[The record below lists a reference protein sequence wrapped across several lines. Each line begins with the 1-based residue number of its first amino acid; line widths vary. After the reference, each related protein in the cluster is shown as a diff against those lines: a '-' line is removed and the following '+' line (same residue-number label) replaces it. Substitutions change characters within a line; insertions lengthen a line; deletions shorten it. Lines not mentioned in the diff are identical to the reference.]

1 MGRMET
7 PRLAMRLP
15 AHVLNGVAVALGISL
30 IQITLA
36 LAVGKLAALAAATGA
51 ICASLADLPIAPAR
65 TWRRV
70 GMGALVGWASGLIV
84 ALLRESGV
92 AMGFTIMAL
101 SFCSTMALAWG
112 LRAGPLSFI
121 PVLALIFT
129 LAAPP
134 PPSTHEL
141 LIHSGWTAVGG
152 LAYFC
157 WAVLSSRVLQPR
169 YRTLALAAALQAL
182 AALLRS
188 RAALLSRTEASG
200 GTPPLQDW
208 IRSQVSLDE
217 RLQAA
222 RDLLFPAAGE
232 PHTGPAI
239 AVLLQAVEMRDTL
252 LAGELDIELLGHD
265 GPAGQLRERLRIHG
279 VRVADAVDAMA
290 QALRDFGMRVPAA
303 SALPLDET
311 DIETGEVVVPH
322 PGRATPTPQAAT
334 APAAAAAAS
343 IADSAASASAVA
355 PPASVDA
362 DVAAADAAIVGEAAA
377 QAVSQAAPDIGPA
390 ADPASVARNAAA
402 AARAQTP
409 ARVPLFATTDPR
421 YPLAVAFYGRARQM
435 VAVLARMQA
444 ALRGETTPLPLA
456 RDELQ
461 VFISPEGWPWAAL
474 RAQLTT
480 RSPTFRHAVR
490 LSLALGSA
498 YFIGLALPW
507 ASHPHWLVLSVAVV
521 LRGNLE
527 QTLSRRNDRVLGT
540 MIGCLLVLV
549 LAQFGAPWL
558 TTAAFLIAVGIAH
571 SFLTARYLVTAAAAS
586 VMALMQAHMAAPDAA
601 SFGVF
606 ERIADTI
613 MGAALA
619 WGFSY
624 VWPWWERR
632 GIARLNQRVLKSLRA
647 LTSEVMRMPD
657 PTQPDLKLRLARREV
672 YEAVGA
678 IASAAQ
684 RTGAEPE
691 RVQVPMYALAEM
703 LTRCHVLMAQLV
715 AVRLLLAR
723 RGAQL
728 DGAVAQKALTEAC
741 VALHH
746 ALDNPA
752 VGTSPQRGAPGA
764 AGAPVVVS
772 GTVPSEDVDHT
783 AVPAA
788 LPDSAVLPW
797 LRRRLQLAT
806 RAARRVGLA
815 AQALNAAAR

>member
-1 MGRMET
+1 MSRMET
-7 PRLAMRLP
+7 PRFAMRLP
-15 AHVLNGVAVALGISL
+15 AHVLNGIAVSLGIAL
-30 IQITLA
+30 LQITCTLA
-36 LAVGKLAALAAATGA
+36 FGKLPALAAATGA
-51 ICASLADLPIAPAR
+51 ICSSLADLPIAPAR

-70 GMGALVGWASGLIV
+70 GTGAVMTCLSVLLVN
-84 ALLRESGV
+84 LLRQSGV
-92 AMGFTIMAL
+92 AMGITVMFL
-101 SFCSTMALAWG
+101 SFCSAMALAWG

-121 PVLALIFT
+121 PILALIFT

-134 PPSTHEL
+134 PPDMHALWTHC
-141 LIHSGWTAVGG
+141 GWTAVGA
-152 LAYFC
+152 LAYFL

-169 YRTLALAAALQAL
+169 YRTLALAAALSAL

-188 RAALLSRTEASG
+188 RSALLSRTEADG
-200 GTPPLQDW
+200 PPPLQDW
-208 IRSQVSLDE
+208 IRSQVALDE

-222 RDLLFPAAGE
+222 RDLLFPAVGE

-252 LAGELDIELLGHD
+252 LAGELDIELLGND
-265 GPAGQLRERLRIHG
+265 GPANQLRDRLRVHG
-279 VRVADAVDAMA
+279 GRVADAIEAMA
-290 QALRDFGMRVPAA
+290 QALRDHGMTVPAPA
-303 SALPLDET
+303 TTPFDET
-311 DIETGEVVVPH
+311 DIETGEPVTPPH
-322 PGRATPTPQAAT
+322 PARHGAPAT

-343 IADSAASASAVA
+343 IAPSAASAAALAPSAA
-355 PPASVDA
+355 VDA
-362 DVAAADAAIVGEAAA
+362 AVAAADAASIGEAAA
-377 QAVSQAAPDIGPA
+377 RAVAHAAPDDGPP
-390 ADPASVARNAAA
+390 ADPATLARNAAA
-402 AARAQTP
+402 AVRAQAP
-409 ARVPLFATTDPR
+409 AREPLFATTDPR

-444 ALRGETTPLPLA
+444 ALRGEPTPLPLA
-456 RDELQ
+456 PDELQ
-461 VFISPEGWPWAAL
+461 VFISTEGWPLDAL

-490 LSLALGSA
+490 MSLALGTA
-498 YFIGLALPW
+498 YFIGLVLPW
-507 ASHPHWLVLSVAVV
+507 ASHPHWLVLSVGVV

-549 LAQFGAPWL
+549 LAQSGAAWL
-558 TTAAFLIAVGIAH
+558 ATTAFLVAVGVAH

-586 VMALMQAHMAAPDAA
+586 VMALMQAHMAAPDVED
-601 SFGVF
+601 FGVF
-606 ERIADTI
+606 ERIADTVV
-613 MGAALA
+613 GAALA

-624 VWPWWERR
+624 LWPWWERR
-632 GIARLNQRVLKSLRA
+632 GIAKLSDRVLKSLRT
-647 LTSEVMRMPD
+647 LTSEVMRLPD
-657 PTQPDLKLRLARREV
+657 PAKPDLKLRLARREV

-728 DGAVAQKALTEAC
+728 EPGVAAKVLADAC
-741 VALHH
+741 TALHH

-815 AQALNAAAR
+815 AQALKAAAR

>member
-1 MGRMET
+1 MEI

-15 AHVLNGVAVALGISL
+15 AHVLNGLSVSLGVSI

-36 LAVGKLAALAAATGA
+36 LTAGKLVALAAATGA
-51 ICASLADLPIAPAR
+51 ICASLADLPLAPAR

-70 GMGALVGWASGLIV
+70 GMGALVACASGLLV
-84 ALLRESGV
+84 NLLRESGV
-92 AMGFTIMAL
+92 AMGFTIVVL
-101 SFCSTMALAWG
+101 SFCSTMAWAWG
-112 LRAGPLSFI
+112 PRAGPLAFI
-121 PVLALIFT
+121 PILALIFT
-129 LAAPP
+129 LAVPP
-134 PPSTHEL
+134 PASNTHL
-141 LIHSGWTAVGG
+141 LIRSGWTAVGA
-152 LAYFC
+152 LSYFS

-188 RAALLSRTEASG
+188 RAALLARTDAG
-200 GTPPLQDW
+200 DGTPPLQDW

-232 PHTGPAI
+232 PHSGPAI

-252 LAGELDIELLGHD
+252 LAGELDIELLGND
-265 GPAGQLRERLRIHG
+265 GPATQLRDRLRAHG

-290 QALRDFGMRVPAA
+290 QALRDFGMRVPASAA
-303 SALPLDET
+303 SPLDET
-311 DIETGEVVVPH
+311 DIETGEAVVPH
-322 PGRATPTPQAAT
+322 PAHPAPAPQAAT

-343 IADSAASASAVA
+343 IAGSAASAAAVA
-355 PPASVDA
+355 PSASVDA
-362 DVAAADAAIVGEAAA
+362 EVAAADAAVIGDAAA
-377 QAVSQAAPDIGPA
+377 QAVAQPTPDAGPA
-390 ADPASVARNAAA
+390 ADPASLARNAAA

-444 ALRGETTPLPLA
+444 ALRGEVTPLPLA

-461 VFISPEGWPWAAL
+461 VFISTEGWPWPAL
-474 RAQLTT
+474 RAQLNT
-480 RSPTFRHAVR
+480 RSPTFRHAAR

-521 LRGNLE
+521 QRGNLE

-558 TTAAFLIAVGIAH
+558 STLIFLVAVGIAH
-571 SFLTARYLVTAAAAS
+571 SFITARYLVTAAAAS
-586 VMALMQAHMAAPDAA
+586 VMALMQAHMAAPEGAN
-601 SFGVF
+601 FGVF
-606 ERIADTI
+606 ERIADTV

-632 GIARLNQRVLKSLRA
+632 GIEKLNERVLKSLRT
-647 LTSEVMRMPD
+647 LTSEVMRLPD
-657 PTQPDLKLRLARREV
+657 PARPDLKLRLARREV

-684 RTGAEPE
+684 RTGAEPA

-728 DGAVAQKALTEAC
+728 ESAVAQKALTDAC

-746 ALDNPA
+746 ALDNPG

>member
-1 MGRMET
+1 MET
-7 PRLAMRLP
+7 PRFAMRLP
-15 AHVLNGVAVALGISL
+15 AHVLNGLAVSLGIAL
-30 IQITLA
+30 LQITLA
-36 LAVGKLAALAAATGA
+36 LTAGKLAALAAATGA
-51 ICASLADLPIAPAR
+51 ICTSLADLPIAPER

-70 GMGALVGWASGLIV
+70 GTAALVAWASGLLV
-84 ALLRESGV
+84 GLLRESGV
-92 AMGFTIMAL
+92 AMGFTIIAL
-101 SFCSTMALAWG
+101 SFCSTMAWAWG
-112 LRAGPLSFI
+112 PRAGPLAFI
-121 PVLALIFT
+121 PILALIFT

-134 PPSTHEL
+134 PASRVEL

-152 LAYFC
+152 LVYFS

-188 RAALLSRTEASG
+188 RAALLTRAEG
-200 GTPPLQDW
+200 GGSAPPLQDW
-208 IRSQVSLDE
+208 IRSQVALDE

-222 RDLLFPAAGE
+222 RNLLFPAAGE
-232 PHTGPAI
+232 PHSGPAI

-252 LAGELDIELLGHD
+252 LAGELDIELLGND
-265 GPAGQLRERLRIHG
+265 APAVQLRDRLRVHG
-279 VRVADAVDAMA
+279 GRVADAVDAMA
-290 QALRDFGMRVPAA
+290 QALRDYGMQVPASAA
-303 SALPLDET
+303 SPLDET
-311 DIETGEVVVPH
+311 DIETGEAVVRPAQ
-322 PGRATPTPQAAT
+322 PAT

-343 IADSAASASAVA
+343 IAASAASAAATSPTSSADDRVA
-355 PPASVDA
+355 ERDA
-362 DVAAADAAIVGEAAA
+362 IAIGDAAADAVARG
-377 QAVSQAAPDIGPA
+377 APDVGPA
-390 ADPASVARNAAA
+390 ADPASVAHEAAA
-402 AARAQTP
+402 AVRAQTP
-409 ARVPLFATTDPR
+409 ARVPLFASTDPR
-421 YPLAVAFYGRARQM
+421 YSLAVAFYGRARQM

-444 ALRGETTPLPLA
+444 ALRGEVTPLPLA

-461 VFISPEGWPWAAL
+461 VFISTEGWPWAAL
-474 RAQLTT
+474 RAQLNT

-498 YFIGLALPW
+498 WFIGLALPW
-507 ASHPHWLVLSVAVV
+507 ASHPHWLVLSVGVV

-540 MIGCLLVLV
+540 MIGCLLVLA

-558 TTAAFLIAVGIAH
+558 STIAFLVAVGIAH
-571 SFLTARYLVTAAAAS
+571 SFTTARYLVTAAAAS
-586 VMALMQAHMAAPDAA
+586 VMALMQAHMAAPEGA

-613 MGAALA
+613 VGAALA

-624 VWPWWERR
+624 LWPWWERR
-632 GIARLNQRVLKSLRA
+632 GIEKLNDRVLKSLRA
-647 LTSEVMRMPD
+647 LTTEVMRLPD

-678 IASAAQ
+678 VASAAQ
-684 RTGAEPE
+684 RTSAEPSS
-691 RVQVPMYALAEM
+691 VQVPMYALAEM

-728 DGAVAQKALTEAC
+728 ESDAAHKVLTDAC

-746 ALDNPA
+746 ALDNPG

>member
-1 MGRMET
+1 MARMET

-15 AHVLNGVAVALGISL
+15 AHVLNGLAVSLGISI
-30 IQITLA
+30 IQITLSLTA
-36 LAVGKLAALAAATGA
+36 GPLAALAACTGA

-70 GMGALVGWASGLIV
+70 GTAALVAWASGLLV
-84 ALLRESGV
+84 NLLRESGV
-92 AMGFTIMAL
+92 AMGATVVAL
-101 SFCSTMALAWG
+101 SFCSTMAWAWG
-112 LRAGPLSFI
+112 PRAGPLAFI
-121 PVLALIFT
+121 PILALIFT
-129 LAAPP
+129 LAAPAP
-134 PPSTHEL
+134 ASNAEL
-141 LIHSGWTAVGG
+141 LVRSGWTAVGA
-152 LAYFC
+152 LSYFG

-188 RAALLSRTEASG
+188 RAALLSHADASD
-200 GTPPLQDW
+200 GTPPLQAW
-208 IRSQVSLDE
+208 IRSQVALDE

-222 RDLLFPAAGE
+222 RDLLFPVAGE

-252 LAGELDIELLGHD
+252 LAGELDIELLGND
-265 GPAGQLRERLRIHG
+265 AAATQLRDRLRVNG
-279 VRVADAVDAMA
+279 MRVADAIEAMA
-290 QALRDFGMRVPAA
+290 QALRDFGMRVPPAA
-303 SALPLDET
+303 TAPLDES
-311 DIETGEVVVPH
+311 DIETGEALV
-322 PGRATPTPQAAT
+322 QK
-334 APAAAAAAS
+334 
-343 IADSAASASAVA
+343 
-355 PPASVDA
+355 
-362 DVAAADAAIVGEAAA
+362 
-377 QAVSQAAPDIGPA
+377 
-390 ADPASVARNAAA
+390 
-402 AARAQTP
+402 AARAPGSGTAQAAAMHPDVT
-409 ARVPLFATTDPR
+409 ARAPLFASSDPR

-444 ALRGETTPLPLA
+444 ALRGEATPLPLA
-456 RDELQ
+456 PNELQ

-540 MIGCLLVLV
+540 MIGCLLVLG
-549 LAQFGAPWL
+549 LAQFGAQWL
-558 TTAAFLIAVGIAH
+558 STLVFLVAVGIAH
-571 SFLTARYLVTAAAAS
+571 SFITARYLVTAAAAS
-586 VMALMQAHMAAPDAA
+586 VMALMQAHMAAPDAE
-601 SFGVF
+601 SYGVF

-632 GIARLNQRVLKSLRA
+632 GIRKLTDRVLKSLRN
-647 LTSEVMRMPD
+647 LTSEVMRLPD
-657 PTQPDLKLRLARREV
+657 PAQPDLKLRLARREV

-691 RVQVPMYALAEM
+691 RVQVPIYALAEM

-728 DGAVAQKALTEAC
+728 DPAVACKALTDAC

-746 ALDNPA
+746 ALDNPE

-815 AQALNAAAR
+815 AQALNAAAN

>member
-1 MGRMET
+1 MARMET

-15 AHVLNGVAVALGISL
+15 AHVLNGLAVALGISL
-30 IQITLA
+30 ILITLT
-36 LAVGKLAALAAATGA
+36 LAAGTLAALAAATGA
-51 ICASLADLPIAPAR
+51 ICASLADLPLAPQR

-70 GMGALVGWASGLIV
+70 GTGALVGWASGVLI
-84 ALLRESGV
+84 ALLSESGV
-92 AMGFTIMAL
+92 AMGFIIIVL

-121 PVLALIFT
+121 PILALIFT

-134 PPSTHEL
+134 HGTHAVL
-141 LIHSGWTAVGG
+141 VHAGWSAAGG
-152 LAYFC
+152 LAYFA
-157 WAVLSSRVLQPR
+157 WAVFSSRVLQPR
-169 YRTLALAAALQAL
+169 YRTLALASALQAL

-188 RAALLSRTEASG
+188 RAALLSRVEN
-200 GTPPLQDW
+200 GTPPLEDW
-208 IRSQVSLDE
+208 IRSQVALDE

-232 PHTGPAI
+232 AHTGPAI

-265 GPAGQLRERLRIHG
+265 GPAGQLRDRLLVHG

-303 SALPLDET
+303 AAAPLAET
-311 DIETGEVVVPH
+311 DIEMGEAV
-322 PGRATPTPQAAT
+322 
-334 APAAAAAAS
+334 APVAAAAAS
-343 IADSAASASAVA
+343 IAASAASAAATAPSASLDAQVA
-355 PPASVDA
+355 E
-362 DVAAADAAIVGEAAA
+362 ADAARVGEAAA
-377 QAVSQAAPDIGPA
+377 QAVEPGAAGAGPTP
-390 ADPASVARNAAA
+390 DPASVARDAAA
-402 AARAQTP
+402 AARARTP
-409 ARVPLFATTDPR
+409 PRVPLFASTDPR

-444 ALRGETTPLPLA
+444 ALRGEPTPLPLA
-456 RDELQ
+456 REELQ
-461 VFISPEGWPWAAL
+461 VFISTEGWPLAAL

-480 RSPTFRHAVR
+480 RSPAFRHAVR

-558 TTAAFLIAVGIAH
+558 TTAAFLVAVGIAH
-571 SFLTARYLVTAAAAS
+571 SFTTARYLVTAAAAS
-586 VMALMQAHMAAPDAA
+586 VMALMQAHMAAPEGAN
-601 SFGVF
+601 FGVF
-606 ERIADTI
+606 ERVADTV

-632 GIARLNQRVLKSLRA
+632 GIAKLTDRVLKSLRA
-647 LTSEVMRMPD
+647 LTAEVMRLPD
-657 PTQPDLKLRLARREV
+657 PAKPDLKLRLARREV

-684 RTGAEPE
+684 RTSAEPE
-691 RVQVPMYALAEM
+691 SVQVPMYALAEM

-728 DGAVAQKALTEAC
+728 EGAVAQKALTDAC
-741 VALHH
+741 VALNH
-746 ALDNPA
+746 ALDNPG

-815 AQALNAAAR
+815 AQALNAASR

>member
-1 MGRMET
+1 MRRMET

-15 AHVLNGVAVALGISL
+15 AHVLNGLAVALGISL
-30 IQITLA
+30 IQITLT
-36 LAVGKLAALAAATGA
+36 LTVGKLAALAAATGA

-70 GMGALVGWASGLIV
+70 GMGALVGWASGLLV
-84 ALLRESGV
+84 NLLRESGV
-92 AMGFTIMAL
+92 AMGFTIVFL

-134 PPSTHEL
+134 PADVHSL
-141 LIHSGWTAVGG
+141 WVHSGWTAVGG
-152 LAYFC
+152 LAYFA
-157 WAVLSSRVLQPR
+157 WAVISSRVLQPR
-169 YRTLALAAALQAL
+169 YRTLALAAALSAL

-188 RAALLSRTEASG
+188 RAALLSRTEG
-200 GTPPLQDW
+200 GATPPVQDW
-208 IRSQVSLDE
+208 IRSQVALDE

-265 GPAGQLRERLRIHG
+265 GPAGQLRERLRVHG
-279 VRVADAVDAMA
+279 VRVADAIEAMA
-290 QALRDFGMRVPAA
+290 QALRDFGMQVPATA
-303 SALPLDET
+303 AAPLDDA
-311 DIETGEVVVPH
+311 DIETGESV
-322 PGRATPTPQAAT
+322 AAT

-343 IADSAASASAVA
+343 IAASAASAASTAPSASLDEREA
-355 PPASVDA
+355 AS
-362 DVAAADAAIVGEAAA
+362 DAARVGAAAA
-377 QAVSQAAPDIGPA
+377 QAVAPGTSDVGPP
-390 ADPASVARNAAA
+390 ADPASLARDAAA
-402 AARAQTP
+402 AARARTP
-409 ARVPLFATTDPR
+409 EREPLFASTDPR

-444 ALRGETTPLPLA
+444 ALRGEVTPVPLA

-461 VFISPEGWPWAAL
+461 VFISPEGWPWTAL
-474 RAQLTT
+474 RAQLNT
-480 RSPTFRHAVR
+480 RSPIFRHAVR
-490 LSLALGSA
+490 MSLALGSA
-498 YFIGLALPW
+498 YAIGRALPW
-507 ASHPHWLVLSVAVV
+507 ASHPHWLVLSVGVV

-527 QTLSRRNDRVLGT
+527 QTLSRRNDRVMGT
-540 MIGCLLVLV
+540 MIGCLLVLA

-558 TTAAFLIAVGIAH
+558 STAAFLVAVGIAH
-571 SFLTARYLVTAAAAS
+571 SFTTARYLVTAAAAS
-586 VMALMQAHMAAPDAA
+586 VMALMQAHMAAPDAH

-606 ERIADTI
+606 ERLADTI
-613 MGAALA
+613 IGAALA

-624 VWPWWERR
+624 LWPWWERR
-632 GIARLNQRVLKSLRA
+632 GVAKLNERVLKSLRT
-647 LTSEVMRMPD
+647 LTSEVMRLPD
-657 PTQPDLKLRLARREV
+657 PAQPELKLRLARREV

-678 IASAAQ
+678 IAATAQ

-691 RVQVPMYALAEM
+691 SVRVPMYALAEM

-728 DGAVAQKALTEAC
+728 DNDDARQALADAC
-741 VALHH
+741 VALNH
-746 ALDNPA
+746 ALDNPTI
-752 VGTSPQRGAPGA
+752 GTSPQRGAPGA

>member
-1 MGRMET
+1 MARMQT

-15 AHVLNGVAVALGISL
+15 AHVLNGLAVALGIAL
-30 IQITLA
+30 IQVALTLA
-36 LAVGKLAALAAATGA
+36 AGPLAALAAATGA

-70 GMGALVGWASGLIV
+70 GAGAVMGWASGLLV
-84 ALLRESGV
+84 SLLRESGA
-92 AMGFTIMAL
+92 AMGLTIILL

-112 LRAGPLSFI
+112 QRAGPLSFI
-121 PVLALIFT
+121 PILALIFT

-134 PPSTHEL
+134 PADAAL
-141 LIHSGWTAVGG
+141 LWIHSGWTAIGG
-152 LAYFC
+152 LLYFG
-157 WAVLSSRVLQPR
+157 WAVFSSRVLQPR

-188 RAALLSRTEASG
+188 RAALLSQSESG
-200 GTPPLQDW
+200 APPPLQDW
-208 IRSQVSLDE
+208 IRSQVALDE

-222 RDLLFPAAGE
+222 RDLLFPAAGQA
-232 PHTGPAI
+232 HTGPAI

-252 LAGELDIELLGHD
+252 LAGELDVELLGHD
-265 GPAGQLRERLRIHG
+265 GPAGQLRQRLRTHG
-279 VRVADAVDAMA
+279 AHVADAVDAIA
-290 QALRDFGMRVPAA
+290 RALRESGMQVPAA
-303 SALPLDET
+303 ATAPLAET
-311 DIETGEVVVPH
+311 DIETG
-322 PGRATPTPQAAT
+322 AAV
-334 APAAAAAAS
+334 A
-343 IADSAASASAVA
+343 A
-355 PPASVDA
+355 PPAPV
-362 DVAAADAAIVGEAAA
+362 
-377 QAVSQAAPDIGPA
+377 QAAE
-390 ADPASVARNAAA
+390 AR
-402 AARAQTP
+402 T
-409 ARVPLFATTDPR
+409 PLFAATDPR
-421 YPLAVAFYGRARQM
+421 YPLAVAFYGRARRM
-435 VAVLARMQA
+435 AAVLARMQA
-444 ALRGETTPLPLA
+444 ALRGEATPLPLA
-456 RDELQ
+456 PDELQ
-461 VFISPEGWPWAAL
+461 VFVSPEGWPLAAL
-474 RAQLTT
+474 RAQLNT

-490 LSLALGSA
+490 LSLALGTA

-549 LAQFGAPWL
+549 LAQFAAAWVATL
-558 TTAAFLIAVGIAH
+558 AFLVAVGIAH
-571 SFLTARYLVTAAAAS
+571 SFTTARYLVTAAAAS
-586 VMALMQAHMAAPDAA
+586 VMALTQAHMAAPDAA
-601 SFGVF
+601 DFGAL
-606 ERIADTI
+606 ERLADTVI
-613 MGAALA
+613 GAALA

-632 GIARLNQRVLKSLRA
+632 GIERLTERVLKSLRT
-647 LTSEVMRMPD
+647 LTGEVMRLPD
-657 PTQPDLKLRLARREV
+657 PAKADLSLRLARREV

-678 IASAAQ
+678 IAAAAQ

-691 RVQVPMYALAEM
+691 RVQVPLYALAEM

-728 DGAVAQKALTEAC
+728 EAAVARQALAEAC
-741 VALHH
+741 TALRH
-746 ALDNPA
+746 ALDNPG

-764 AGAPVVVS
+764 AGAPVVVA

-797 LRRRLQLAT
+797 LRRRLELAT

>member
-1 MGRMET
+1 MET
-7 PRLAMRLP
+7 PRFAMRLP
-15 AHVLNGVAVALGISL
+15 AHVLNGIAVSLGISL

-36 LAVGKLAALAAATGA
+36 LTVGKLAALAATTGA

-70 GMGALVGWASGLIV
+70 GTGALMGCLSALLVN
-84 ALLRESGV
+84 LLRESGV
-92 AMGFTIMAL
+92 AMGVTIMAL
-101 SFCSTMALAWG
+101 SFCSSMAWAWG
-112 LRAGPLSFI
+112 ARAGPLSFI
-121 PVLALIFT
+121 PILALIFT

-134 PPSTHEL
+134 PPDTRTL
-141 LIHSGWTAVGG
+141 WIHCGWTGVGA
-152 LAYFC
+152 LAYFG
-157 WAVLSSRVLQPR
+157 WALLSSRVLQPR

-182 AALLRS
+182 ASLLRS
-188 RAALLSRTEASG
+188 RAALLSRTEAG
-200 GTPPLQDW
+200 APPPLEDW
-208 IRSQVSLDE
+208 IRSQVALDE

-222 RDLLFPAAGE
+222 RDLLFPAVGE

-239 AVLLQAVEMRDTL
+239 AALLQAVEMRDTL
-252 LAGELDIELLGHD
+252 LAGELDIELLGND
-265 GPAGQLRERLRIHG
+265 APANQLRERLRVHG
-279 VRVADAVDAMA
+279 GRVADAIDAMA
-290 QALRDFGMRVPAA
+290 EALRDHGMRVPA
-303 SALPLDET
+303 SAATPLVET
-311 DIETGEVVVPH
+311 DIETGEPAPPH
-322 PGRATPTPQAAT
+322 PARPGAT
-334 APAAAAAAS
+334 APAAATAAS
-343 IADSAASASAVA
+343 IAPSAASAAALAPSAA
-355 PPASVDA
+355 VDA
-362 DVAAADAAIVGEAAA
+362 DVAAADAATIGEAAA
-377 QAVSQAAPDIGPA
+377 QAVAHLAPDDGPP
-390 ADPASVARNAAA
+390 ADPATLARNAAA
-402 AARAQTP
+402 AVRAQAP

-444 ALRGETTPLPLA
+444 ALRGEPTPLPLA
-456 RDELQ
+456 ADELQ
-461 VFISPEGWPWAAL
+461 VFISTEGWPLDAL

-490 LSLALGSA
+490 MSLALGTA
-498 YFIGLALPW
+498 YFIGLVLPW
-507 ASHPHWLVLSVAVV
+507 ASHPHWLVLSVGVV

-540 MIGCLLVLV
+540 MIGCLLVLL
-549 LAQFGAPWL
+549 LAQSGAAWL
-558 TTAAFLIAVGIAH
+558 ATTAFLVAVGVAH

-586 VMALMQAHMAAPDAA
+586 VMALMQAHMAAPDAEN
-601 SFGVF
+601 FGVF
-606 ERIADTI
+606 ERVADTVV
-613 MGAALA
+613 GAALA

-624 VWPWWERR
+624 LWPWWERR
-632 GIARLNQRVLKSLRA
+632 GIAKLSDRVLKSLRT
-647 LTSEVMRMPD
+647 LTSEVMRLPD
-657 PTQPDLKLRLARREV
+657 PAKPDLKLRLARREV

-728 DGAVAQKALTEAC
+728 EPGVAAKVLADAC
-741 VALHH
+741 IALHH

>member
-1 MGRMET
+1 MET
-7 PRLAMRLP
+7 PRFAMRLP
-15 AHVLNGVAVALGISL
+15 AHVLNGLAVSMGISI

-36 LAVGKLAALAAATGA
+36 LTAGPLAALAACTGA

-70 GMGALVGWASGLIV
+70 GTAALVAWASGLLV
-84 ALLRESGV
+84 NLLRESGV
-92 AMGFTIMAL
+92 AMGFTVMAL
-101 SFCSTMALAWG
+101 GFCSTMAWAWG
-112 LRAGPLSFI
+112 PRAGPLAFI
-121 PVLALIFT
+121 PILALIFT

-134 PPSTHEL
+134 PGSNAEL
-141 LIHSGWTAVGG
+141 LVRSGWTAVGA
-152 LAYFC
+152 LSYFG

-169 YRTLALAAALQAL
+169 YRTLALAAALHAL

-188 RAALLSRTEASG
+188 RAALLSRANPAD

-208 IRSQVSLDE
+208 IRSQVALDE

-232 PHTGPAI
+232 PQTGPAI

-252 LAGELDIELLGHD
+252 LAGELDIELLGND
-265 GPAGQLRERLRIHG
+265 GPATQLRDRLRVHG
-279 VRVADAVDAMA
+279 MRVADAVDAMA
-290 QALRDFGMRVPAA
+290 QALRDYGMQVPASAA
-303 SALPLDET
+303 SPLDET
-311 DIETGEVVVPH
+311 DIETGEAVAPH
-322 PGRATPTPQAAT
+322 PARAPAAAT

-343 IADSAASASAVA
+343 IAASAASAAATAPSSAVDEA
-355 PPASVDA
+355 LAASD
-362 DVAAADAAIVGEAAA
+362 AAAVGAAAA
-377 QAVSQAAPDIGPA
+377 QAVAQPVAQ
-390 ADPASVARNAAA
+390 ADPASAAREAAA
-402 AARAQTP
+402 AVRAQTP
-409 ARVPLFATTDPR
+409 VRVPLFASSDPR

-444 ALRGETTPLPLA
+444 ALRGEVTPLPLA

-461 VFISPEGWPWAAL
+461 VFISTEGWPWAAL
-474 RAQLTT
+474 RAQLNT

-527 QTLSRRNDRVLGT
+527 QTLARRNDRVLGT
-540 MIGCLLVLV
+540 MIGCLLVLG
-549 LAQFGAPWL
+549 LAQVGAQWL
-558 TTAAFLIAVGIAH
+558 STLAFLVAVGIAH
-571 SFLTARYLVTAAAAS
+571 SFVTARYLVTAAAAS
-586 VMALMQAHMAAPDAA
+586 VMALMQAHMAAPDAQ
-601 SFGVF
+601 SFGIF

-632 GIARLNQRVLKSLRA
+632 GIDKLTDRVLKSLRN
-647 LTSEVMRMPD
+647 LTSEVMRLPD
-657 PTQPDLKLRLARREV
+657 PAQPDLKLRLARREV

-728 DGAVAQKALTEAC
+728 DPTVARKALAEAC

-746 ALDNPA
+746 ALDNPE

-788 LPDSAVLPW
+788 LPDSAILPW
-797 LRRRLQLAT
+797 LRRRLQLAI

-815 AQALNAAAR
+815 AQALKAAAN

>member
-1 MGRMET
+1 MRAMDT

-15 AHVLNGVAVALGISL
+15 AHVLNGLAVSLGVSL
-30 IQITLA
+30 IQIA
-36 LAVGKLAALAAATGA
+36 LVLTAGKLAALAAATGA
-51 ICASLADLPIAPAR
+51 ICASLADLPVVPAR

-70 GMGALVGWASGLIV
+70 GMGALAGWGSGLLV
-84 ALLRESGV
+84 VLLRESGA
-92 AMGFTIMAL
+92 AMGLTIMGLA
-101 SFCSTMALAWG
+101 FCSAMALAWG
-112 LRAGPLSFI
+112 QRAAPLSFI
-121 PVLALIFT
+121 PILALIFT
-129 LAAPP
+129 LAAPKP
-134 PPSTHEL
+134 ANATAL
-141 LIHSGWTAVGG
+141 WIHAGWSAVGA
-152 LAYFC
+152 LSYFS

-169 YRTLALAAALQAL
+169 YRTLALASALQAL

-188 RAALLSRTEASG
+188 RAALLSRADAG
-200 GTPPLQDW
+200 APPPLQEW

-222 RDLLFPAAGE
+222 RDLLFPAAGQ

-252 LAGELDIELLGHD
+252 LAGELDIELLGRD
-265 GPAGQLRERLRIHG
+265 GPAGQLRERLRTHG

-290 QALRDFGMRVPAA
+290 QALRDYGMRVPAA
-303 SALPLDET
+303 AASPLDDT
-311 DIETGEVVVPH
+311 DIETGEPAASH
-322 PGRATPTPQAAT
+322 PARATQAET

-343 IADSAASASAVA
+343 IEPAVASAATLA
-355 PPASVDA
+355 PTSSVDA
-362 DVAAADAAIVGEAAA
+362 GLAAADAAVIGAAAA
-377 QAVSQAAPDIGPA
+377 QAVARSSSDARPDV
-390 ADPASVARNAAA
+390 DPASRAHDAAA
-402 AARAQTP
+402 AARAQAP
-409 ARVPLFATTDPR
+409 AREPLFAATDPR

-435 VAVLARMQA
+435 VAVLTRMQA
-444 ALRGETTPLPLA
+444 ALRGEVTPLPLS

-461 VFISPEGWPWAAL
+461 VFISTEGWPLATL
-474 RAQLTT
+474 RAQLNT
-480 RSPTFRHAVR
+480 RSPSFRHAVR
-490 LSLALGSA
+490 MSLALGIA
-498 YFIGLALPW
+498 YFIGRALPW

-549 LAQFGAPWL
+549 LAWFGAPWL
-558 TTAAFLIAVGIAH
+558 STLAFLVAVGIGH
-571 SFLTARYLVTAAAAS
+571 SFATARYLVTASAAS
-586 VMALMQAHMAAPDAA
+586 VMALMQAHMAAPEGAN
-601 SFGVF
+601 FGVA

-632 GIARLNQRVLKSLRA
+632 GIAKLNERVLKSLRA
-647 LTSEVMRMPD
+647 LTAQVMRMPD
-657 PTQPDLKLRLARREV
+657 PAQPDLKLRLARREV
-672 YEAVGA
+672 YEAVGG

-684 RTGAEPE
+684 RTGAEPS

-728 DGAVAQKALTEAC
+728 DAAVVQEALTETC
-741 VALHH
+741 VALNQ
-746 ALDNPA
+746 ALDHP
-752 VGTSPQRGAPGA
+752 A
-764 AGAPVVVS
+764 AGAQDAAD
-772 GTVPSEDVDHT
+772 GAVPSEDVDHT
-783 AVPAA
+783 AVPTA
-788 LPDSAVLPW
+788 LPDSELLPW
-797 LRRRLQLAT
+797 LRRRLHLVT
-806 RAARRVGLA
+806 RAAQRVGLA

>member
-1 MGRMET
+1 
-7 PRLAMRLP
+7 MRLP
-15 AHVLNGVAVALGISL
+15 AHVLNGIAVSLGISL
-30 IQITLA
+30 IQITLT
-36 LAVGKLAALAAATGA
+36 LAFGKLAALAAATGA

-70 GMGALVGWASGLIV
+70 GTGAVMACVSGLLV
-84 ALLRESGV
+84 NLLRESGV
-92 AMGFTIMAL
+92 AMGVTVMFLA
-101 SFCSTMALAWG
+101 FCSAMTLAWG

-121 PVLALIFT
+121 PILALIFT

-134 PPSTHEL
+134 PPDMHAL
-141 LIHSGWTAVGG
+141 WIHSGWTTVGA
-152 LAYFC
+152 LAYFL
-157 WAVLSSRVLQPR
+157 WAMLSSRVLQPR
-169 YRTLALAAALQAL
+169 YRTLALAAALSAL

-188 RAALLSRTEASG
+188 RAALLSRSEGGGAS
-200 GTPPLQDW
+200 PLQDW
-208 IRSQVSLDE
+208 IRSQVALDE

-222 RDLLFPAAGE
+222 RDLLFPAVGE

-252 LAGELDIELLGHD
+252 LAGELDIELLGSD
-265 GPAGQLRERLRIHG
+265 TPANQLRDRLRVHG
-279 VRVADAVDAMA
+279 ARVADAVEAMA
-290 QALRDFGMRVPAA
+290 QALRDHGMTVPA
-303 SALPLDET
+303 SAATPLDET
-311 DIETGEVVVPH
+311 DIETGEPALPH
-322 PGRATPTPQAAT
+322 PARHGAPAP
-334 APAAAAAAS
+334 APAAAATASLAAT
-343 IADSAASASAVA
+343 AASAAATAPSAA
-355 PPASVDA
+355 VDA
-362 DVAAADAAIVGEAAA
+362 TLAAADAAAIGAAAA
-377 QAVSQAAPDIGPA
+377 QAVAHALPDVGPP
-390 ADPASVARNAAA
+390 ADPASVARDAAA
-402 AARAQTP
+402 AARAQAP

-444 ALRGETTPLPLA
+444 ALRGEPTPLPLA
-456 RDELQ
+456 GDELQ
-461 VFISPEGWPWAAL
+461 VFISTEGWPLAAL
-474 RAQLTT
+474 RAQLNT

-490 LSLALGSA
+490 MSLALGSA
-498 YFIGLALPW
+498 YFIGLLLPW
-507 ASHPHWLVLSVAVV
+507 ASHPHWLVLSVGVV

-540 MIGCLLVLV
+540 MIGCLLVQV

-558 TTAAFLIAVGIAH
+558 STLAFLAAVGIAH
-571 SFLTARYLVTAAAAS
+571 SFVTARYLVTAAAAS
-586 VMALMQAHMAAPDAA
+586 VMALMQAHMAAPDAE
-601 SFGVF
+601 SLGVF
-606 ERIADTI
+606 ERIADTV

-619 WGFSY
+619 WAFSY
-624 VWPWWERR
+624 LWPWWERR
-632 GIARLNQRVLKSLRA
+632 GIAKLTDRVLKSLRA
-647 LTSEVMRMPD
+647 LTSEVMRLPD
-657 PTQPDLKLRLARREV
+657 PAKPDLRLRLARREV

-728 DGAVAQKALTEAC
+728 DPAAAGKLLADAC
-741 VALHH
+741 AALHH
-746 ALDNPA
+746 ALDNPG

-764 AGAPVVVS
+764 AGAPVVVA

-815 AQALNAAAR
+815 AQALNAAAA

>member
-1 MGRMET
+1 MTRMES
-7 PRLAMRLP
+7 PRFAMRLP
-15 AHVLNGVAVALGISL
+15 AHVLNGIAVSLGISL
-30 IQITLA
+30 IQITFTLA
-36 LAVGKLAALAAATGA
+36 FGKLAALAAATGA
-51 ICASLADLPIAPAR
+51 ICSSLADLPIAPAR

-70 GMGALVGWASGLIV
+70 GTGAVMACLSVLLVN
-84 ALLRESGV
+84 LLRESGV
-92 AMGFTIMAL
+92 AMGITVMFLA
-101 SFCSTMALAWG
+101 FCSAMALAWG

-121 PVLALIFT
+121 PILALIFT

-134 PPSTHEL
+134 PPDMRTLWTHC
-141 LIHSGWTAVGG
+141 GWTAVGA
-152 LAYFC
+152 LAYFL

-169 YRTLALAAALQAL
+169 YRTLALAAALSAL
-182 AALLRS
+182 ATLLRS
-188 RAALLSRTEASG
+188 RAALLSRTEPG
-200 GTPPLQDW
+200 GPPPLQDW
-208 IRSQVSLDE
+208 IRSQVALDE

-222 RDLLFPAAGE
+222 RDLLFPALGE

-252 LAGELDIELLGHD
+252 LAGELDIELLGND
-265 GPAGQLRERLRIHG
+265 APANQLRERLREHG
-279 VRVADAVDAMA
+279 GRVADAVEAMA
-290 QALRDFGMRVPAA
+290 QALRDHGMAVPASAA
-303 SALPLDET
+303 SPLAET
-311 DIETGEVVVPH
+311 DIETGEPVR
-322 PGRATPTPQAAT
+322 GT
-334 APAAAAAAS
+334 ASLAR
-343 IADSAASASAVA
+343 SAASAAAVA
-355 PPASVDA
+355 PSSAVDA
-362 DVAAADAAIVGEAAA
+362 RLAAADAAVIGEAAA
-377 QAVSQAAPDIGPA
+377 RAVAQGVPAAGAP
-390 ADPASVARNAAA
+390 ADPAGLARDAAA
-402 AARAQTP
+402 AARAQAP
-409 ARVPLFATTDPR
+409 ARAPLFASTDPR

-444 ALRGETTPLPLA
+444 ALRGEPTPLPLA
-456 RDELQ
+456 SDELQ
-461 VFISPEGWPWAAL
+461 VFISTEGWPLAAL
-474 RAQLTT
+474 RAQLNT

-490 LSLALGSA
+490 MCLALGSA
-498 YFIGLALPW
+498 YFIGLVLPW

-549 LAQFGAPWL
+549 LAQFAARWVS
-558 TTAAFLIAVGIAH
+558 TIAFLAAVGIAH
-571 SFLTARYLVTAAAAS
+571 SFITARYLVTAAAAS
-586 VMALMQAHMAAPDAA
+586 VMALMQAHLAAPDAE
-601 SFGVF
+601 SLGVF
-606 ERIADTI
+606 ERIADTV

-624 VWPWWERR
+624 LWPWWERR
-632 GIARLNQRVLKSLRA
+632 GIDKLNDRVLKSLRT
-647 LTSEVMRMPD
+647 LSSEVMRLPD
-657 PTQPDLKLRLARREV
+657 PAKPDLKLRLARREV

-703 LTRCHVLMAQLV
+703 LTRCHVLMAQLL

-728 DGAVAQKALTEAC
+728 DPAAAAKVLAEAC
-741 VALHH
+741 RALHH
-746 ALDNPA
+746 ALDNPGA
-752 VGTSPQRGAPGA
+752 GTSPQRGAPGA

>member
-1 MGRMET
+1 MRRMET
-7 PRLAMRLP
+7 PRPAMRLP
-15 AHVLNGVAVALGISL
+15 AHVLNGLAVALGIAL
-30 IQITLA
+30 IQITLT
-36 LAVGKLAALAAATGA
+36 LAVGKLEALAAATGA

-70 GMGALVGWASGLIV
+70 GMGALVGWGSGLV
-84 ALLRESGV
+84 VSLLRESGV
-92 AMGFTIMAL
+92 AMGLTIMLL

-134 PPSTHEL
+134 PPDVHTL
-141 LIHSGWTAVGG
+141 WIHSGWTAVGG
-152 LAYFC
+152 LAYFL

-188 RAALLSRTEASG
+188 RAALLSRTEG
-200 GTPPLQDW
+200 GATPPLQDW
-208 IRSQVSLDE
+208 IRSQVALDE

-232 PHTGPAI
+232 PQTSRAI

-265 GPAGQLRERLRIHG
+265 GPAGQLRERLRVHG
-279 VRVADAVDAMA
+279 MRVADAIDAMA
-290 QALRDFGMRVPAA
+290 QALRDFGMKVPAA
-303 SALPLDET
+303 ASAPLDET
-311 DIETGEVVVPH
+311 DIETGESVAVA
-322 PGRATPTPQAAT
+322 ATSIAASAASAAAT
-334 APAAAAAAS
+334 AP
-343 IADSAASASAVA
+343 SASL
-355 PPASVDA
+355 DEQ
-362 DVAAADAAIVGEAAA
+362 VAAADAARVGDAAA
-377 QAVSQAAPDIGPA
+377 QAARATAPDVGPA
-390 ADPASVARNAAA
+390 ADPASLARDAAA

-409 ARVPLFATTDPR
+409 PREPLFASTDPR
-421 YPLAVAFYGRARQM
+421 YSLAVAFYGRARQM

-444 ALRGETTPLPLA
+444 ALRGEATPVPLA

-461 VFISPEGWPWAAL
+461 VFISPEGWPLDAL
-474 RAQLTT
+474 RAQLST

-490 LSLALGSA
+490 MSLALGSA

-507 ASHPHWLVLSVAVV
+507 ASHPHWLVLSVGVV

-540 MIGCLLVLV
+540 MIGCLLVLA

-558 TTAAFLIAVGIAH
+558 ATTAFLVAVGIAH
-571 SFLTARYLVTAAAAS
+571 SFTTARYLVTASAAS
-586 VMALMQAHMAAPDAA
+586 VMALMQAHMAAPDAQN
-601 SFGVF
+601 FGVL
-606 ERIADTI
+606 ERLADTI
-613 MGAALA
+613 IGAALA
-619 WGFSY
+619 WGFAY
-624 VWPWWERR
+624 LWPWWERR
-632 GIARLNQRVLKSLRA
+632 GVAKLTERVLKSLRTLA
-647 LTSEVMRMPD
+647 GEVMRLPD
-657 PTQPDLKLRLARREV
+657 RAQPDLKLRLARREV

-678 IASAAQ
+678 IAAAAQ
-684 RTGAEPE
+684 RTSAEPE
-691 RVQVPMYALAEM
+691 SVRVPMYALAEM

-728 DGAVAQKALTEAC
+728 DGEEARRALAEAC
-741 VALHH
+741 VALNQ
-746 ALDNPA
+746 ALDRPT

-815 AQALNAAAR
+815 AQALDAAAR

>member
-1 MGRMET
+1 MARMET

-15 AHVLNGVAVALGISL
+15 AHVLNGLAVSLGISL
-30 IQITLA
+30 IQITLMLTA
-36 LAVGKLAALAAATGA
+36 GPLPALAACTGA

-70 GMGALVGWASGLIV
+70 GTAALVGWASGLLV
-84 ALLRESGV
+84 NLLRESGV
-92 AMGFTIMAL
+92 AMGFTVMAL
-101 SFCSTMALAWG
+101 GFCSTMAWAWG
-112 LRAGPLSFI
+112 PRAGPLAFI
-121 PVLALIFT
+121 PILALIFT

-134 PPSTHEL
+134 PGSNAEL
-141 LIHSGWTAVGG
+141 LVRSGWTAVGA
-152 LAYFC
+152 LSYFA
-157 WAVLSSRVLQPR
+157 WAMLSSRLLQPR
-169 YRTLALAAALQAL
+169 YRTLALAAALHAL

-188 RAALLSRTEASG
+188 RAALLSRADPAD
-200 GTPPLQDW
+200 GTPPLRDW
-208 IRSQVSLDE
+208 IRSQVALDE

-252 LAGELDIELLGHD
+252 LAGELDIELLGND
-265 GPAGQLRERLRIHG
+265 SPATRLRERLRVHG
-279 VRVADAVDAMA
+279 ERVADAVDAMA
-290 QALRDFGMRVPAA
+290 HALRDYGMRVPHSAA
-303 SALPLDET
+303 SPLDET
-311 DIETGEVVVPH
+311 DIETGEAVARH
-322 PGRATPTPQAAT
+322 PARAAAAAT

-343 IADSAASASAVA
+343 IAASAASAAATAPSSAVDEA
-355 PPASVDA
+355 
-362 DVAAADAAIVGEAAA
+362 VAASDAAAVGAAA
-377 QAVSQAAPDIGPA
+377 ARAVAQPVAQ
-390 ADPASVARNAAA
+390 ADPASVARQAAA
-402 AARAQTP
+402 AVRAQTP
-409 ARVPLFATTDPR
+409 ARVPLFASNDPR

-444 ALRGETTPLPLA
+444 ALRGEVTPLPLA

-461 VFISPEGWPWAAL
+461 VFISTEGWPWAAL
-474 RAQLTT
+474 RAQLNT

-527 QTLSRRNDRVLGT
+527 QTLARRNDRVLGT

-549 LAQFGAPWL
+549 LAQVGAQWL
-558 TTAAFLIAVGIAH
+558 STMAFLVAVGIAH
-571 SFLTARYLVTAAAAS
+571 SFVTARYLVTAAAAS
-586 VMALMQAHMAAPDAA
+586 VMALMQAHMAAPDAQ
-601 SFGVF
+601 SFGVL

-632 GIARLNQRVLKSLRA
+632 GIDKLTDRVLKSLRN
-647 LTSEVMRMPD
+647 LTSEVMRLPD
-657 PTQPDLKLRLARREV
+657 PAQPDLKLRLARREV

-684 RTGAEPE
+684 RTSAEPE
-691 RVQVPMYALAEM
+691 RVRVPMYALAEM

-728 DGAVAQKALTEAC
+728 DPAVARKALDEAC

-746 ALDNPA
+746 ALDNPQ

-788 LPDSAVLPW
+788 LPDSAILPW
-797 LRRRLQLAT
+797 LRRRLQLAI

-815 AQALNAAAR
+815 AQALKAAAN

>member
-15 AHVLNGVAVALGISL
+15 AHVLNGLAVALGIAL

-36 LAVGKLAALAAATGA
+36 LTVGKLAALAAATGA
-51 ICASLADLPIAPAR
+51 ICTSLADLPIAPAR

-70 GMGALVGWASGLIV
+70 GMAALVAWASGLVV

-92 AMGFTIMAL
+92 AMGFTIIAL
-101 SFCSTMALAWG
+101 SFCSTMAWAWG
-112 LRAGPLSFI
+112 PRAGPLAFI
-121 PVLALIFT
+121 PILALIFT

-134 PPSTHEL
+134 PDSRTEL
-141 LIHSGWTAVGG
+141 LIHSGWNAVGG
-152 LAYFC
+152 LAYFS

-188 RAALLSRTEASG
+188 RAALLSRDAG
-200 GTPPLQDW
+200 GGAPPLQDW
-208 IRSQVSLDE
+208 IRSQVVLDE

-222 RDLLFPAAGE
+222 RDLLFPAAGR
-232 PHTGPAI
+232 PDTGPAI

-265 GPAGQLRERLRIHG
+265 GPAGQLRERLRLHG

-290 QALRDFGMRVPAA
+290 TALRDYGMHVPAA
-303 SALPLDET
+303 AASPLGET
-311 DIETGEVVVPH
+311 DIETGEVVLPH
-322 PGRATPTPQAAT
+322 PGQATTQAAT

-343 IADSAASASAVA
+343 IAASAASAAATA
-355 PPASVDA
+355 PSASVDEQ
-362 DVAAADAAIVGEAAA
+362 VAASDAARVGEAAA
-377 QAVSQAAPDIGPA
+377 QAVAPGAADAGQSG
-390 ADPASVARNAAA
+390 DPASTLRDAAA
-402 AARAQTP
+402 AAHAQTP
-409 ARVPLFATTDPR
+409 ARVPLFAATDPR

-444 ALRGETTPLPLA
+444 ALRGEATPLPLA
-456 RDELQ
+456 RGELQ
-461 VFISPEGWPWAAL
+461 VFISTEGWPWAAL
-474 RAQLTT
+474 RAQLNT
-480 RSPTFRHAVR
+480 RSPTFRHAAR

-498 YFIGLALPW
+498 WFIGLALPW
-507 ASHPHWLVLSVAVV
+507 ASHPHWLVLSVGVV

-540 MIGCLLVLV
+540 MIGCLLVLAI
-549 LAQFGAPWL
+549 AQFGSPL
-558 TTAAFLIAVGIAH
+558 LSTVAFLVAVGIAH
-571 SFLTARYLVTAAAAS
+571 SFITARYLVTAAAAS
-586 VMALMQAHMAAPDAA
+586 VMALMQAHMAAPEGAN
-601 SFGVF
+601 FGVF

-613 MGAALA
+613 VGAALA

-632 GIARLNQRVLKSLRA
+632 GIDKLNERVLKSLRA
-647 LTSEVMRMPD
+647 LATEVMRLPD

-684 RTGAEPE
+684 RTGAEPS

-728 DGAVAQKALTEAC
+728 EGAVAQKALTEAC
-741 VALHH
+741 VALHQ
-746 ALDNPA
+746 ALDNPT

>member
-1 MGRMET
+1 
-7 PRLAMRLP
+7 MRLP
-15 AHVLNGVAVALGISL
+15 AHVLNGLAVSLGISI
-30 IQITLA
+30 IQITLMLTA
-36 LAVGKLAALAAATGA
+36 GKLAALAAATGA

-70 GMGALVGWASGLIV
+70 GMAALVGWAAGLLV
-84 ALLRESGV
+84 NLLRESGV
-92 AMGFTIMAL
+92 AMGFTIVAL
-101 SFCSTMALAWG
+101 SFCSTMAWAWG
-112 LRAGPLSFI
+112 PRAGPLAFI
-121 PVLALIFT
+121 PILALIFT
-129 LAAPP
+129 LATP
-134 PPSTHEL
+134 PPSGNAEL
-141 LIHSGWTAVGG
+141 LGRAGWTAVGA
-152 LAYFC
+152 LSYFG

-182 AALLRS
+182 ADLLRS
-188 RAALLSRTEASG
+188 RAALLSRTDASDG
-200 GTPPLQDW
+200 APPLQDW
-208 IRSQVSLDE
+208 IRSQVALDE

-232 PHTGPAI
+232 PDTGPAI

-252 LAGELDIELLGHD
+252 LAGELDIELLGDD
-265 GPAGQLRERLRIHG
+265 GPAKQLRERLRMHG
-279 VRVADAVDAMA
+279 TRVAEAVEAMA
-290 QALRDFGMRVPAA
+290 QALRDYGMQVPASAA
-303 SALPLDET
+303 SPLAET
-311 DIETGEVVVPH
+311 DIETGEAVVPH
-322 PGRATPTPQAAT
+322 PARTSHAAT
-334 APAAAAAAS
+334 APVAAAAAS
-343 IADSAASASAVA
+343 IEPSAASAAATAPSSAV
-355 PPASVDA
+355 DEHL
-362 DVAAADAAIVGEAAA
+362 AAHDAAE
-377 QAVSQAAPDIGPA
+377 IG
-390 ADPASVARNAAA
+390 AA
-402 AARAQTP
+402 AARAVAQPTARSDPASSVRDAAAAVRAQTP
-409 ARVPLFATTDPR
+409 HRVPLFASSDPR

-444 ALRGETTPLPLA
+444 ALRGEATPLPLA

-461 VFISPEGWPWAAL
+461 VFISTEGWPWAAL
-474 RAQLTT
+474 RAQLNT
-480 RSPTFRHAVR
+480 RSPTFRHAAR

-540 MIGCLLVLV
+540 MIGCLLVLG
-549 LAQFGAPWL
+549 LAQFGAPSL
-558 TTAAFLIAVGIAH
+558 STLAFLVAVGIAH
-571 SFLTARYLVTAAAAS
+571 SFVTARYLVTAAAAS
-586 VMALMQAHMAAPDAA
+586 VMALMQAHMAAPEGA
-601 SFGVF
+601 SFGLL

-632 GIARLNQRVLKSLRA
+632 GIDKLTDRVLRSLRN
-647 LTSEVMRMPD
+647 LTSEVMRLPD
-657 PTQPDLKLRLARREV
+657 PAQPDLKLRLARREV

-684 RTGAEPE
+684 RTGAEPA

-728 DGAVAQKALTEAC
+728 DPVVAQKALADAC
-741 VALHH
+741 VALNH
-746 ALDNPA
+746 ALDNPG
-752 VGTSPQRGAPGA
+752 VGTSPQRGTPGA

-815 AQALNAAAR
+815 AQALNVAAR

>member
-1 MGRMET
+1 MET
-7 PRLAMRLP
+7 PRFAMRLP
-15 AHVLNGVAVALGISL
+15 AHVLNGLSVSLGISI

-36 LAVGKLAALAAATGA
+36 LTAGKLAALAAATGA
-51 ICASLADLPIAPAR
+51 ICASLADLPLAPAR

-70 GMGALVGWASGLIV
+70 GMGALVACASGLLV
-84 ALLRESGV
+84 NLLRESGV
-92 AMGFTIMAL
+92 AMGLTIMAL
-101 SFCSTMALAWG
+101 SFCSTMAWAWG
-112 LRAGPLSFI
+112 PRAGPLAFI
-121 PVLALIFT
+121 PILALIFT

-134 PPSTHEL
+134 PATSTQL
-141 LIHSGWTAVGG
+141 LIHAGWTAVGA
-152 LAYFC
+152 LSYFS

-188 RAALLSRTEASG
+188 RAALLARTDAND

-232 PHTGPAI
+232 ARNQPAI

-252 LAGELDIELLGHD
+252 LAGELDIELLGDD
-265 GPAGQLRERLRIHG
+265 GPATQLRDRLRVHG
-279 VRVADAVDAMA
+279 GRVADAIDAMA
-290 QALRDFGMRVPAA
+290 QALRDFGMRVPASAA
-303 SALPLDET
+303 SPLVET
-311 DIETGEVVVPH
+311 DIETGEAVMPH
-322 PGRATPTPQAAT
+322 PAAAARAAT

-343 IADSAASASAVA
+343 SAAATS
-355 PPASVDA
+355 PLASVDA
-362 DVAAADAAIVGEAAA
+362 GIAQSDAALIGDAAAR
-377 QAVSQAAPDIGPA
+377 AVAQAAPDVGPA
-390 ADPASVARNAAA
+390 ADPAQVARDAAA

-444 ALRGETTPLPLA
+444 ALRGEATPLPLA

-461 VFISPEGWPWAAL
+461 VFISTEGWPWAAL
-474 RAQLTT
+474 RAQLNT

-540 MIGCLLVLV
+540 MIGCLLVLG

-558 TTAAFLIAVGIAH
+558 STLAFLVAVGIAH
-571 SFLTARYLVTAAAAS
+571 SFITARYLVTAAAAS
-586 VMALMQAHMAAPDAA
+586 VMALMQAHMAAPDAEN
-601 SFGVF
+601 FGVL
-606 ERIADTI
+606 ERIADTV

-632 GIARLNQRVLKSLRA
+632 GIEKLNDRVLASLRN
-647 LTSEVMRMPD
+647 LTSEVMRLPD
-657 PTQPDLKLRLARREV
+657 PARPDLKLRLARREV

-723 RGAQL
+723 RGTQL
-728 DGAVAQKALTEAC
+728 EGEVAQRALTDAC

-746 ALDNPA
+746 ALDNPS

>member
-1 MGRMET
+1 MVRMET

-15 AHVLNGVAVALGISL
+15 AHVLNGLAVSVGISIL
-30 IQITLA
+30 QITLA
-36 LAVGKLAALAAATGA
+36 LTAGPLAALAACTGA

-70 GMGALVGWASGLIV
+70 GTAALVAWASGLLV
-84 ALLRESGV
+84 NLLRESGV
-92 AMGFTIMAL
+92 TMGLTVVAL
-101 SFCSTMALAWG
+101 SFFSTMAWAWG
-112 LRAGPLSFI
+112 PRAGPLAFI
-121 PVLALIFT
+121 PILALIFT

-134 PPSTHEL
+134 PASGADL
-141 LIHSGWTAVGG
+141 MVRSGWTAVGA
-152 LAYFC
+152 LSYFG

-169 YRTLALAAALQAL
+169 YRTLALAAALHAL

-188 RAALLSRTEASG
+188 RAALLARADAGT

-208 IRSQVSLDE
+208 IRSQVALDE

-222 RDLLFPAAGE
+222 RDLLFPAADD
-232 PHTGPAI
+232 PRSGPAI

-252 LAGELDIELLGHD
+252 LAGELDIELLGND
-265 GPAGQLRERLRIHG
+265 VPATQLRDRLRVHG
-279 VRVADAVDAMA
+279 VRVADAIEAMA
-290 QALRDFGMRVPAA
+290 QALRDYGMQVPASAA
-303 SALPLDET
+303 SPLDET
-311 DIETGEVVVPH
+311 DIETGEAFVPH
-322 PGRATPTPQAAT
+322 APRATRAAT

-343 IADSAASASAVA
+343 IAASAASAAATAPTSAV
-355 PPASVDA
+355 DE
-362 DVAAADAAIVGEAAA
+362 DVATRDAAAIGAAAALAVARPAQADPADAA
-377 QAVSQAAPDIGPA
+377 
-390 ADPASVARNAAA
+390 RAAA
-402 AARAQTP
+402 AAVRAGTP
-409 ARVPLFATTDPR
+409 ARAPLFASSDPR
-421 YPLAVAFYGRARQM
+421 YPLAVAFYSRARQM
-435 VAVLARMQA
+435 VSVLARMQG
-444 ALRGETTPLPLA
+444 ALRGEATPLPLA
-456 RDELQ
+456 PDELQ
-461 VFISPEGWPWAAL
+461 VFISTEGWPWAAL

-480 RSPTFRHAVR
+480 RSPTFRHAAR

-527 QTLSRRNDRVLGT
+527 QTLARRNDRVLGT
-540 MIGCLLVLV
+540 MIGCLLVLG

-558 TTAAFLIAVGIAH
+558 STLVFLVAVGIAH
-571 SFLTARYLVTAAAAS
+571 SFVTARYLVTAAAAS
-586 VMALMQAHMAAPDAA
+586 VMALMQAHMAAPEAE

-606 ERIADTI
+606 ERIADTV

-632 GIARLNQRVLKSLRA
+632 GIDKLTDRVLKSLRTLA
-647 LTSEVMRMPD
+647 SEVMRLPD
-657 PTQPDLKLRLARREV
+657 PAQPDLKLRLARREV

-691 RVQVPMYALAEM
+691 RVQVPIYALAEM

-728 DGAVAQKALTEAC
+728 EPAVARKALAEAC
-741 VALHH
+741 VALHQ
-746 ALDNPA
+746 ALDNPGL
-752 VGTSPQRGAPGA
+752 GTSPQRGAPGA
-764 AGAPVVVS
+764 AGAPVVVG

>member
-1 MGRMET
+1 MET

-15 AHVLNGVAVALGISL
+15 AHVLNGLAVSLGISI
-30 IQITLA
+30 IQITLMLTA
-36 LAVGKLAALAAATGA
+36 GKLAALAAATGA

-70 GMGALVGWASGLIV
+70 GMAALVGWASGLLV
-84 ALLRESGV
+84 NLLRESGV
-92 AMGFTIMAL
+92 AMGLTVVLL
-101 SFCSTMALAWG
+101 SFCSTMAWAWG
-112 LRAGPLSFI
+112 PRAGPLAFI
-121 PVLALIFT
+121 PILALIFT

-134 PPSTHEL
+134 PSSTAEL
-141 LIHSGWTAVGG
+141 LGRSGWTAVGA
-152 LAYFC
+152 LSYFA

-182 AALLRS
+182 ADLLRS
-188 RAALLSRTEASG
+188 RAALLSRTDAASG
-200 GTPPLQDW
+200 APPLQDW
-208 IRSQVSLDE
+208 IRSQVALDE

-232 PHTGPAI
+232 PDTGPAI

-252 LAGELDIELLGHD
+252 LAGELDIELLGND
-265 GPAGQLRERLRIHG
+265 GPATQLRDRLRLHG
-279 VRVADAVDAMA
+279 TRVAEAVEAMA
-290 QALRDFGMRVPAA
+290 QALRDYGMQVPASAA
-303 SALPLDET
+303 SPLAET
-311 DIETGEVVVPH
+311 DIETGEAVVPH
-322 PGRATPTPQAAT
+322 PSRASHAAT
-334 APAAAAAAS
+334 APVAAAAAS
-343 IADSAASASAVA
+343 IAPSAASAAATAPSSAV
-355 PPASVDA
+355 DG
-362 DVAAADAAIVGEAAA
+362 DVAARDAAAIGAAAA
-377 QAVSQAAPDIGPA
+377 QAVAHPA
-390 ADPASVARNAAA
+390 AQSDPASSARDAAA
-402 AARAQTP
+402 AVRAHTP
-409 ARVPLFATTDPR
+409 ARVPLFPNSDPR

-444 ALRGETTPLPLA
+444 ALRGEVTPLPLA
-456 RDELQ
+456 KDELQ
-461 VFISPEGWPWAAL
+461 VFISTEGWPWAAL
-474 RAQLTT
+474 RAQLNT
-480 RSPTFRHAVR
+480 RSPTFRHAAR
-490 LSLALGSA
+490 LCLALGSA

-540 MIGCLLVLV
+540 MIGCLLVLG

-558 TTAAFLIAVGIAH
+558 TTLAFLVAVGIAH
-571 SFLTARYLVTAAAAS
+571 SFVTARYLVTAAAAS
-586 VMALMQAHMAAPDAA
+586 VMALMQAHMAAPEGAN
-601 SFGVF
+601 FGVL

-632 GIARLNQRVLKSLRA
+632 GIDKLTDRVLKSLRNLA
-647 LTSEVMRMPD
+647 SEVMRLPD
-657 PTQPDLKLRLARREV
+657 PAQPQLKLRLARREV

-684 RTGAEPE
+684 RTGAEPA

-728 DGAVAQKALTEAC
+728 DPAVAQKALADAC
-741 VALHH
+741 LALHH
-746 ALDNPA
+746 ALDNPD

-772 GTVPSEDVDHT
+772 GTVPSEDIDHT

-797 LRRRLQLAT
+797 LRRRLQLAI

>member
-1 MGRMET
+1 MET

-15 AHVLNGVAVALGISL
+15 AHVLNGLAVAMGISI
-30 IQITLA
+30 IQITLSLTA
-36 LAVGKLAALAAATGA
+36 GPLAALAACTGA

-70 GMGALVGWASGLIV
+70 GTAALVAWASGLLV
-84 ALLRESGV
+84 NLLRESGV
-92 AMGFTIMAL
+92 AMGFTVMAL
-101 SFCSTMALAWG
+101 GFCSTMAWAWG
-112 LRAGPLSFI
+112 PRAGPLAFI
-121 PVLALIFT
+121 PILALIFT

-134 PPSTHEL
+134 PGSNSEL
-141 LIHSGWTAVGG
+141 LVRSGWTAVGA
-152 LAYFC
+152 LSYFG
-157 WAVLSSRVLQPR
+157 WAMLSSRALQPR
-169 YRTLALAAALQAL
+169 YRTLALAAALHAL

-188 RAALLSRTEASG
+188 RAALLSRADPAD

-208 IRSQVSLDE
+208 IRSQVALDE

-232 PHTGPAI
+232 PRTGPAI

-252 LAGELDIELLGHD
+252 LAGELDIELLGND
-265 GPAGQLRERLRIHG
+265 GPATQLRDRLRVHG

-290 QALRDFGMRVPAA
+290 QALRDHGMQVPPSAA
-303 SALPLDET
+303 SPLDET
-311 DIETGEVVVPH
+311 DIEMGEAVAPH
-322 PGRATPTPQAAT
+322 PARAPAAET

-343 IADSAASASAVA
+343 IAASAASAAATAPSSAVDA
-355 PPASVDA
+355 ALAASD
-362 DVAAADAAIVGEAAA
+362 AAAVGAAAA
-377 QAVSQAAPDIGPA
+377 QAVAQPAAQ
-390 ADPASVARNAAA
+390 ADPANAAREAAA
-402 AARAQTP
+402 AVRAQTP
-409 ARVPLFATTDPR
+409 ARVPLFASSDPR

-444 ALRGETTPLPLA
+444 ALRGEVTPLPLA

-461 VFISPEGWPWAAL
+461 VFISTEGWPWAAL
-474 RAQLTT
+474 RAQLNS

-527 QTLSRRNDRVLGT
+527 QTLARRNDRVLGT
-540 MIGCLLVLV
+540 MIGCLLVLG
-549 LAQFGAPWL
+549 LAQVGAHWL
-558 TTAAFLIAVGIAH
+558 STLAFLVAVGIAH
-571 SFLTARYLVTAAAAS
+571 SFVTARYLVTAAAAS
-586 VMALMQAHMAAPDAA
+586 VMALMQAHMAAPDAH

-632 GIARLNQRVLKSLRA
+632 GIDKLTDRVLKSLRN
-647 LTSEVMRMPD
+647 LTSEVMRLPD
-657 PTQPDLKLRLARREV
+657 PAQPDLKLRLARREV

-728 DGAVAQKALTEAC
+728 DPAVARKALAEAC

-772 GTVPSEDVDHT
+772 GTVPSEDIDHT

-788 LPDSAVLPW
+788 LPDSAILPW
-797 LRRRLQLAT
+797 LRRRLQLAI

-815 AQALNAAAR
+815 AQALKAAAG

>member
-1 MGRMET
+1 MDT

-15 AHVLNGVAVALGISL
+15 AHVLNGLAVALGISV

-36 LAVGKLAALAAATGA
+36 LTAGKLAALAAATGA
-51 ICASLADLPIAPAR
+51 ICASLADLPIAPER

-70 GMGALVGWASGLIV
+70 GTGALVGWASGVLIG
-84 ALLRESGV
+84 LLSESGV
-92 AMGFTIMAL
+92 AMGFIIIFL

-121 PVLALIFT
+121 PILALIFT

-134 PPSTHEL
+134 RGPRAL
-141 LIHSGWTAVGG
+141 LIHAGWSAVGA
-152 LAYFC
+152 LAYFS
-157 WAVLSSRVLQPR
+157 WAVFSSRVLQPR

-188 RAALLSRTEASG
+188 RAALLSRTEG
-200 GTPPLQDW
+200 GAPPLEEW
-208 IRSQVSLDE
+208 IRSQVTLDE

-222 RDLLFPAAGE
+222 RDLLFPAAGKR
-232 PHTGPAI
+232 HTGPAI

-265 GPAGQLRERLRIHG
+265 GPAGQLRERLRVHG
-279 VRVADAVDAMA
+279 TRVADAVDAMA
-290 QALRDFGMRVPAA
+290 LALRDFGMQVPAA
-303 SALPLDET
+303 AAGPTE
-311 DIETGEVVVPH
+311 
-322 PGRATPTPQAAT
+322 ATAAPVGAAT

-343 IADSAASASAVA
+343 IEGSAASAAAVA
-355 PPASVDA
+355 PSASVDEE
-362 DVAAADAAIVGEAAA
+362 VAARDAARVGAAA
-377 QAVSQAAPDIGPA
+377 ARAVAPGAAEAGQA
-390 ADPASVARNAAA
+390 ADPASLAREAAA
-402 AARAQTP
+402 TARAQTP
-409 ARVPLFATTDPR
+409 PRVPLFANTDPR
-421 YPLAVAFYGRARQM
+421 YPRAVAFYGRARQM

-444 ALRGETTPLPLA
+444 ALRGEVTPLPLA

-461 VFISPEGWPWAAL
+461 VFISPEGWPLAAL
-474 RAQLTT
+474 RAQLNT
-480 RSPTFRHAVR
+480 RSPIFRHAVR

-507 ASHPHWLVLSVAVV
+507 ASHPHWLVLSVGVV

-549 LAQFGAPWL
+549 LARFGPPWF
-558 TTAAFLIAVGIAH
+558 TTAAFLLAVGIAH
-571 SFLTARYLVTAAAAS
+571 SFTTARYLVTAAAAS

-601 SFGVF
+601 NFGVA
-606 ERIADTI
+606 ERIADTV

-632 GIARLNQRVLKSLRA
+632 GIGKLTDRVLRSLRA
-647 LTSEVMRMPD
+647 LTSEVMRLPD
-657 PTQPDLKLRLARREV
+657 PGKPDLRLRLARREV

-684 RTGAEPE
+684 RTSAEPTS
-691 RVQVPMYALAEM
+691 VQVPLYALAEM

-723 RGAQL
+723 RGSQL
-728 DGAVAQKALTEAC
+728 EVEVARKVLTDAC

-746 ALDNPA
+746 ALDNPG

>member
-1 MGRMET
+1 MARMET
-7 PRLAMRLP
+7 PRFAMRLP
-15 AHVLNGVAVALGISL
+15 AHVLNGLAVSVGISI

-36 LAVGKLAALAAATGA
+36 LTAGPLAALAACTGA

-70 GMGALVGWASGLIV
+70 GTAALVAWASGLLV
-84 ALLRESGV
+84 NLLRESGV
-92 AMGFTIMAL
+92 AMGFTVVAL
-101 SFCSTMALAWG
+101 SFCSTMAWAWG
-112 LRAGPLSFI
+112 PRAGPLAFI
-121 PVLALIFT
+121 PILALIFT
-129 LAAPP
+129 LAAPA
-134 PPSTHEL
+134 PPSSAEL
-141 LIHSGWTAVGG
+141 LVRSGWTAVGA
-152 LAYFC
+152 LSYFG

-169 YRTLALAAALQAL
+169 YRTLALAAALHAL

-188 RAALLSRTEASG
+188 RAALLSRAG
-200 GTPPLQDW
+200 GGDATPPLQDW
-208 IRSQVSLDE
+208 IRSQVALDE

-232 PHTGPAI
+232 PQAGPAI
-239 AVLLQAVEMRDTL
+239 AVLLLTVEMRDTL
-252 LAGELDIELLGHD
+252 MAGELDIELLGND
-265 GPAGQLRERLRIHG
+265 GPATQLRERLRVHG

-290 QALRDFGMRVPAA
+290 QALRDYGMQVPASAA
-303 SALPLDET
+303 SPMEET
-311 DIETGEVVVPH
+311 DIETGEPVVPH
-322 PGRATPTPQAAT
+322 PPRATQAAT

-343 IADSAASASAVA
+343 IAASAASAAATAPTSAV
-355 PPASVDA
+355 DE
-362 DVAAADAAIVGEAAA
+362 DVATRDAAAVGAAAA
-377 QAVSQAAPDIGPA
+377 QAVARPTQ
-390 ADPASVARNAAA
+390 ADPASAARDAAA
-402 AARAQTP
+402 AVRASTP
-409 ARVPLFATTDPR
+409 ARVPLFASSDPR

-444 ALRGETTPLPLA
+444 ALRGEVTPLPLA
-456 RDELQ
+456 PHELQ
-461 VFISPEGWPWAAL
+461 VFISTEGWPWAAL
-474 RAQLTT
+474 RAQLNT

-527 QTLSRRNDRVLGT
+527 QTLARRNDRVLGT
-540 MIGCLLVLV
+540 MIGCLLVLGI
-549 LAQFGAPWL
+549 AQVGARWL
-558 TTAAFLIAVGIAH
+558 STSAFLIAVGIAH
-571 SFLTARYLVTAAAAS
+571 SFVTARYLVTAAAAS
-586 VMALMQAHMAAPDAA
+586 VMALMQAHMAAPDAQ

-632 GIARLNQRVLKSLRA
+632 GIDTLTDRVLKSLRA
-647 LTSEVMRMPD
+647 LTSEVMRLPD
-657 PTQPDLKLRLARREV
+657 PAQPDLKLRLARREV

-728 DGAVAQKALTEAC
+728 DPAVARKVLTDAC
-741 VALHH
+741 VALHQ
-746 ALDNPA
+746 ALDNPGL
-752 VGTSPQRGAPGA
+752 GTSPQRGAPGA

-815 AQALNAAAR
+815 AQALKAAAR

>member
-15 AHVLNGVAVALGISL
+15 AHVLNGLAVALGIAL

-51 ICASLADLPIAPAR
+51 ICASLADLPIAPER

-70 GMGALVGWASGLIV
+70 GTGVLVGCASELLV
-84 ALLRESGV
+84 SLLRESGV
-92 AMGFTIMAL
+92 TMGFTIIFL
-101 SFCSTMALAWG
+101 SFCSTMAQAWG

-121 PVLALIFT
+121 PILALIFT

-134 PPSTHEL
+134 PANATVL
-141 LIHSGWTAVGG
+141 LIRSGWTAVGG
-152 LAYFC
+152 LAYFG

-188 RAALLSRTEASG
+188 RAALLSRVEPGS

-208 IRSQVSLDE
+208 IRSQVALDE

-222 RDLLFPAAGE
+222 RDLLFPAAGQ
-232 PHTGPAI
+232 PDTGPAI

-265 GPAGQLRERLRIHG
+265 GPAGQLRERLRVHG
-279 VRVADAVDAMA
+279 MRVADAVDAMA
-290 QALRDFGMRVPAA
+290 QALRDFGMQVPAA
-303 SALPLDET
+303 AASPLDDT
-311 DIETGEVVVPH
+311 DIETGEAILPH
-322 PGRATPTPQAAT
+322 PAEAAV
-334 APAAAAAAS
+334 APKAAAAAS
-343 IADSAASASAVA
+343 IAASAASASAMA
-355 PPASVDA
+355 PSASLD
-362 DVAAADAAIVGEAAA
+362 DQVAAADAAVVGDAAA
-377 QAVSQAAPDIGPA
+377 QAVSPGAPAAGRG
-390 ADPASVARNAAA
+390 ADPARAARNAAA
-402 AARAQTP
+402 AARAHTP

-421 YPLAVAFYGRARQM
+421 YSLAVAFYGRARQM

-444 ALRGETTPLPLA
+444 ALRGEATPVPLA
-456 RDELQ
+456 HDELQ
-461 VFISPEGWPWAAL
+461 VFISPEGWPMDAL
-474 RAQLTT
+474 RSQLTP
-480 RSPTFRHAVR
+480 RSPVFRHAVR

-498 YFIGLALPW
+498 WFIGLALPW

-549 LAQFGAPWL
+549 LAQFGSTWL
-558 TTAAFLIAVGIAH
+558 ATLAFLIAVGVAH
-571 SFLTARYLVTAAAAS
+571 SFTTARYLVTAAAAS

-606 ERIADTI
+606 ERIADTV
-613 MGAALA
+613 MGAALG

-624 VWPWWERR
+624 LWPWWERR
-632 GIARLNQRVLKSLRA
+632 GIERLNERVLKSLRT
-647 LTSEVMRMPD
+647 LGTEVMRLPD
-657 PTQPDLKLRLARREV
+657 PARPDLQLRLARREV

-728 DGAVAQKALTEAC
+728 EGAVAQKALADAC
-741 VALHH
+741 MALNH
-746 ALDNPA
+746 ALDNPT

>member
-1 MGRMET
+1 MES
-7 PRLAMRLP
+7 PRLLMRLP
-15 AHVLNGVAVALGISL
+15 AHVLNGIAVSLGISL
-30 IQITLA
+30 IQITMA
-36 LAVGKLAALAAATGA
+36 LAFGKYAALAAATGA
-51 ICASLADLPIAPAR
+51 ICSSLADLPIAPAR

-70 GMGALVGWASGLIV
+70 GTGAVMAILSGLLV
-84 ALLRESGV
+84 NLLRESGV
-92 AMGFTIMAL
+92 AMGITVMFLAFF
-101 SFCSTMALAWG
+101 SAMALAWG

-121 PVLALIFT
+121 PILALIFT

-134 PPSTHEL
+134 PADVRAL
-141 LIHSGWTAVGG
+141 WIHSGWTAVGA
-152 LAYFC
+152 LAYFL

-169 YRTLALAAALQAL
+169 YRTLALAAALSAL
-182 AALLRS
+182 ATLLRS
-188 RAALLSRTEASG
+188 RAALLSRSETGAP
-200 GTPPLQDW
+200 PPLQDW
-208 IRSQVSLDE
+208 IRSQVALDE

-222 RDLLFPAAGE
+222 RDLLFPAVGE

-252 LAGELDIELLGHD
+252 LAGELDIELLGGD
-265 GPAGQLRERLRIHG
+265 APAHQLRDRLRIHG
-279 VRVADAVDAMA
+279 ARVADAVEAMA
-290 QALRDFGMRVPAA
+290 RALRDHGMTVPASAA
-303 SALPLDET
+303 SPLDET
-311 DIETGEVVVPH
+311 DIETGEPVLPH
-322 PGRATPTPQAAT
+322 PAHHAAT
-334 APAAAAAAS
+334 APAAAASASLAAS
-343 IADSAASASAVA
+343 VASAAATAPSAA
-355 PPASVDA
+355 VDA
-362 DVAAADAAIVGEAAA
+362 TLAAADAAVIGEAAA
-377 QAVSQAAPDIGPA
+377 QAVAQAVPDVGPA

-402 AARAQTP
+402 AARAQAP
-409 ARVPLFATTDPR
+409 ARVPLFASTDPR

-444 ALRGETTPLPLA
+444 ALRGEPTPLPLA
-456 RDELQ
+456 GDELQ
-461 VFISPEGWPWAAL
+461 VFISTEGWPLAAL
-474 RAQLTT
+474 RAQLNP

-558 TTAAFLIAVGIAH
+558 STIAFLSAVGIAH
-571 SFLTARYLVTAAAAS
+571 SFTTARYLVTASAAS
-586 VMALMQAHMAAPDAA
+586 VMALMQAHMAAPDAEN
-601 SFGVF
+601 FGVV
-606 ERIADTI
+606 ERIADTVI
-613 MGAALA
+613 GAALA

-624 VWPWWERR
+624 LWPWWERR
-632 GIARLNQRVLKSLRA
+632 GIAKLNDRVLKSLRT
-647 LTSEVMRMPD
+647 LTSEVMRLPD
-657 PTQPDLKLRLARREV
+657 PGKPDLKLRLARREV

-684 RTGAEPE
+684 RTGAEPQS
-691 RVQVPMYALAEM
+691 VQVPMYALAEM

-728 DGAVAQKALTEAC
+728 DAAAAAKVLGDACAALN
-741 VALHH
+741 H
-746 ALDNPA
+746 ALDNPG

-764 AGAPVVVS
+764 AGAPVVVA